1 MRNQRASSQYDTM
14 GDEAKYDEV
23 ARVSVPEV
31 VYSTPI
37 PEHYLRDS
45 DDVEDV
51 RNHIYETISKISE
64 SC

>member
-1 MRNQRASSQYDTM
+1 M